1 MLLFCIPHRI
11 PILWSVFYLFF
22 SWWGIFFWL
31 YQKLSYICIIEKEKN
46 MAQQSKDRQI
56 ATQSSLKLVNE
67 WSNTCG
73 KCLTLKE
80 LVGITNVIVDYI
92 EQGYSKEIGNRLDLI
107 EEHLNNKGIESV
119 KFTPPNK

>member
-1 MLLFCIPHRI
+1 
-11 PILWSVFYLFF
+11 V
-22 SWWGIFFWL
+22 GDFFWL
-31 YQKLSYICIIEKEKN
+31 YQKLCYICIIEKEKN

-92 EQGYSKEIGNRLDLI
+92 ENGYSKEIGSRLDVI
-107 EEHLNNKGIESV
+107 EEHLKHKGIESV
-119 KFTPPNK
+119 KFTPPTK